1 MVNKTTKFKKGKGKK
16 NFKKDG
22 KGVAVPETAAFTLN
36 RAPSKSVEMTPY
48 ELWFGKKPKLS
59 FLKVWGCDA
68 YVKKLQPE
76 KLEPKSKKCVFIG
89 HPKETIGYTFYLRSE
104 GKFFVAKNGSFL
116 EKEFLS
122 KEISGRKV
130 ELDEVLPLEPCW
142 TKSSMLDALYDPDAD
157 PDIASDSEAEA
168 DAVEDVAKYVVC
180 NPATEEW
187 TVLPAI
193 EDLRPRN
200 VIRLGFDPAAPS
212 RFAVFVLLQDVDDHD
227 AGVQIFSSETG
238 TWTFRQSDWGEGNV
252 TVDYY
257 NGSPSTFFGGTLHL
271 TTRDSSV
278 ITVDTEG
285 KTWHKIRMPLSVE
298 DTSDIGFI
306 GHSQERLYA
315 LHMNYS
321 DDECQLTVWVLEDYA
336 TGQWTLKHTADMS
349 ETAGD
354 DEVCTFVAVDSEGNL
369 IFQINGRD
377 EQLVSYDMEKRKFHV
392 IFSFESYFTLR
403 CDPYIPTYKE
413 WLPKAAP

>member
-1 MVNKTTKFKKGKGKK
+1 MAKRSRKKEQPAAEAASLPE
-16 NFKKDG
+16 DLL
-22 KGVAVPETAAFTLN
+22 VEVLARVPYRSLCRFRCVSRPWRALCSDPGLRKRSPQALSGFFCYTRDDDSHELRFLN
-36 RAPSKSVEMTPY
+36 
-48 ELWFGKKPKLS
+48 
-59 FLKVWGCDA
+59 
-68 YVKKLQPE
+68 
-76 KLEPKSKKCVFIG
+76 
-89 HPKETIGYTFYLRSE
+89 
-104 GKFFVAKNGSFL
+104 
-116 EKEFLS
+116 
-122 KEISGRKV
+122 ISGRGRPLV
-130 ELDEVLPLEPCW
+130 DPGLPFLRAVWDGGVRAVDCCGGLLLCQCW
-142 TKSSMLDALYDPDAD
+142 TRSSIHDAIYDPYAD

-193 EDLRPRN
+193 EELHPRN

-212 RFAVFVLLQDVDDHD
+212 RFAVFVLLQDVVEDHD

-238 TWTFRQSDWGEGNV
+238 TWTFRQSDWGEGSV

-271 TTRDSSV
+271 TTRDNSV

-298 DTSDIGFI
+298 EMLDIGYI

-321 DDECQLTVWVLEDYA
+321 DDDCQLTVWVLEDYA

-349 ETAGD
+349 EMVGD

>member
-1 MVNKTTKFKKGKGKK
+1 MELRGDVKLCLFNMEESDQLPRVGEGEGRETTEGMMNLGSDCEAEWVLCKTI
-16 NFKKDG
+16 
-22 KGVAVPETAAFTLN
+22 
-36 RAPSKSVEMTPY
+36 
-48 ELWFGKKPKLS
+48 
-59 FLKVWGCDA
+59 LKWSRSWA
-68 YVKKLQPE
+68 QE
-76 KLEPKSKKCVFIG
+76 SHRTEPKYRSPRLQSLKAQR
-89 HPKETIGYTFYLRSE
+89 PKG
-104 GKFFVAKNGSFL
+104 
-116 EKEFLS
+116 
-122 KEISGRKV
+122 
-130 ELDEVLPLEPCW
+130 
-142 TKSSMLDALYDPDAD
+142 
-157 PDIASDSEAEA
+157 AEA

-193 EDLRPRN
+193 EELHPRN

-212 RFAVFVLLQDVDDHD
+212 RFAVFVLLQDVVEDHD

-238 TWTFRQSDWGEGNV
+238 TWTFRQSDWGEGSV

-271 TTRDSSV
+271 TTRDNSV

-298 DTSDIGFI
+298 EMLDIGYI

-321 DDECQLTVWVLEDYA
+321 DDDCQLTVWVLEDYA

-349 ETAGD
+349 ETVGD

>member
-1 MVNKTTKFKKGKGKK
+1 MAKRSRKKEQP
-16 NFKKDG
+16 
-22 KGVAVPETAAFTLN
+22 AVEAASLPEDLL
-36 RAPSKSVEMTPY
+36 V
-48 ELWFGKKPKLS
+48 
-59 FLKVWGCDA
+59 
-68 YVKKLQPE
+68 
-76 KLEPKSKKCVFIG
+76 
-89 HPKETIGYTFYLRSE
+89 
-104 GKFFVAKNGSFL
+104 
-116 EKEFLS
+116 
-122 KEISGRKV
+122 
-130 ELDEVLPLEPCW
+130 EVLARVPYRSLCRFRCVSKAWRALCSDPGLRKRSPQALSGFFCRPLVDPGLPFLRAVWDGGVRAVDCCGGLLLCQCW
-142 TKSSMLDALYDPDAD
+142 TESSIHDAIYDPYAD

-193 EDLRPRN
+193 EELHPRN
-200 VIRLGFDPAAPS
+200 VILLGFDPAVPS
-212 RFAVFVLLQDVDDHD
+212 RFTVFVLLQDVEDDHD
-227 AGVQIFSSETG
+227 AGVQILSSETR
-238 TWTFRQSDWGEGNV
+238 TWTFRQSDWGEGSV

-271 TTRDSSV
+271 TTRDNSV
-278 ITVDTEG
+278 ITVDTVG
-285 KTWHKIRMPLSVE
+285 KAWHKIRMPLSVE

-321 DDECQLTVWVLEDYA
+321 DDDCQLTVWVLEDYA

-349 ETAGD
+349 ETVGD
-354 DEVCTFVAVDSEGNL
+354 DVCTFVAVDSEGNL

-403 CDPYIPTYKE
+403 CDPYIPIYKE